1 MNRLPISRFLIRTL
15 PAALLSLGAGIS
27 TLSYA
32 EENAQETS
40 EQHIGQPD
48 AARLTPVVVVGTR
61 HPRTIT
67 DVASTVSLV
76 TEEEIQQRQVIDLT
90 DLVREEPGVS
100 VDGGDS
106 RFSSGGFRI
115 RGIGGNRVLT
125 LVDMIPQADRFFV
138 GSYADSGRDYL
149 DVGLI
154 NRVEFLR
161 GPASVLY
168 GSQALGGVVLMHT
181 LSATDLL
188 GNDPGETSAW
198 QLLSGYRGDRDGRY
212 LAGHGAWG
220 DADNNFLLAL
230 GTREQNE
237 REPQSRPEG
246 TTPDRSDRNRHSLL
260 LKQQSQITPTSSVT
274 MTLDVDEVR
283 QDSDLNAILGTGRF
297 ANTTEMLS
305 EDSQSRQRVSLHH
318 EWLPGDFTRVASR
331 LYNQRS
337 EVEQMTYETR
347 ALETPPSLYQ
357 RGFTYR
363 QDVTGLG
370 VDIQHDRSLL
380 GTDHLLGAGI
390 DLQSGRIEQQR
401 DGLRINLDDGTQTNI
416 ILNEI
421 FPRRDF
427 PVTDTI
433 NAGVYLNDE
442 ISLPVTLLVIIPGLR
457 YDFQRLNSRN
467 DLVLENGSAAVP
479 TVDQDHDRFTGNLG
493 LRYPLANGAS
503 LYAQYAQGFRA
514 PPAADVNLVLYYEM
528 PTVIVT
534 SLPNADLKPETSNGY
549 EIGVTIEQPM
559 YGFNLALFD
568 NHYEDFIQS
577 RTLVQIDTSTTPTTR
592 VFQSINID
600 KARIYGAELRYRQE
614 LAALRESL
622 ANWSMEL
629 GAEWLRGINRTSD
642 QPLNDVGPPKAVL
655 AIGWQASERLSWRLI
670 NTFVRHHDR
679 VDETVAT
686 QIKPAGYAL
695 HDLTVEYRMNDHWTV
710 RGGLFN
716 LAKKE
721 YYDWSAVA
729 DRPENDPLLPYL
741 AGSGRHA
748 SITLQGKF

>member
-1 MNRLPISRFLIRTL
+1 MKH
-15 PAALLSLGAGIS
+15 PALRSLLCLSLGYSAS
-27 TLSYA
+27 QPLLA
-32 EENAQETS
+32 E
-40 EQHIGQPD
+40 D
-48 AARLTPVVVVGTR
+48 ADERRAESIALAPVVVVGTR

-67 DVASTVSLV
+67 DVAAAVSVIDEDDLR
-76 TEEEIQQRQVIDLT
+76 ERQVVDLT

-100 VDGGDS
+100 VDAGDT
-106 RFSSGGFRI
+106 RFGAGGFRI
-115 RGIGGNRVLT
+115 RGIGGNRVVT

-188 GNDPGETSAW
+188 RHNPGETSAW
-198 QLLSGYRGDRDGRY
+198 QVLGGYRGDRDGRY

-220 DADNNFLLAL
+220 TADSNFLIAV
-230 GTREQNE
+230 GSRDENE
-237 REPQSRPEG
+237 REPENRPESSA
-246 TTPDRSDRNRHSLL
+246 PDRSDRRRHSVLI
-260 LKQQSQITPTSSVT
+260 KQHTRLSPTASVT
-274 MTLDVDEVR
+274 MTLDVDDIR
-283 QDSDLNAILGTGRF
+283 ADGDLNAVLGTGRF
-297 ANTTEMLS
+297 ANTTDMLT
-305 EDSQSRQRVSLHH
+305 EDSQSRQRFSLHH

-331 LYNQRS
+331 LYTQRS
-337 EVEQMTYETR
+337 DVSQMTYETR

-357 RGFTYR
+357 RGFDYR

-370 VDIQHDRSLL
+370 VDVQHDTRAFGLDHRL
-380 GTDHLLGAGI
+380 GSGI
-390 DLQSGRIEQQR
+390 ELQSGRIEQQR
-401 DGLRINLDDGTQTNI
+401 DGLRINLTNGTQTNI

-427 PVTDTI
+427 PITDTL

-442 ISLPVTLLVIIPGLR
+442 IRLPGMPLVIIPGVR

-467 DLVLENGSAAVP
+467 DVILENGSAAIP
-479 TVDQDHDRFTGNLG
+479 TVDQDHDRVTANLG
-493 LRYPLANGAS
+493 LRYPFANGAS
-503 LYAQYAQGFRA
+503 VYAQYAQGFRA
-514 PPAADVNLVLYYEM
+514 PPPSDVNLVLYYEM

-534 SLPNADLKPETSNGY
+534 SLPNPDLKPETSQGY
-549 EIGVTIEQPM
+549 EIGVTVEQPL
-559 YGFNLALFD
+559 YGFSLALFD

-577 RTLVQIDTSTTPTTR
+577 RTLVQIDTSTTPPTR

-600 KARIYGAELRYRQE
+600 EARIYGAEMRYRQA
-614 LAALRESL
+614 LAALSEGL
-622 ANWSMEL
+622 ANWSLEL
-629 GAEWLRGINRTSD
+629 GGEWLRGINRTSD

-655 AIGWQASERLSWRLI
+655 AVHWQSSERLSWRLV

-679 VDETVAT
+679 VDESVAAQVT
-686 QIKPAGYAL
+686 PAGYSV
-695 HDLTVEYRMNDHWTV
+695 HDLTAEYRVNERWAV
-710 RGGLFN
+710 RAGLFN

-721 YYDWSAVA
+721 YYDWAAVA
-729 DRPENDPLLPYL
+729 NRPLNDPLLPYL

-748 SITLQGKF
+748 SLSLQGRF